1 MEDVLK
7 PFLRGFITQQ
17 RPFSRIKLTNVWKN
31 LNSLKV
37 KPKGMVNRMGS
48 SKPAIF
54 AREATGLVRE
64 VGFGLGVI
72 IILSHV
78 VGLGWQK
85 RAFQFTGPRPI
96 PNELL
101 PLGLPAIFWAF
112 LICGIMVA
120 ITGYV
125 AGYVTASMPRS
136 GGGYV
141 TISRVIHPF
150 VGYMGGW
157 LMFLAEAFSYGLI
170 GVAVFEA
177 ISIFYSIALAPTAV
191 VFDETML
198 FLGGLVIIAIFT
210 FLALFGVRQ
219 YGRIMHVMFWIPAI
233 ITVGFFAMWIGGA
246 MDPSIVAEG
255 VMEVMEATPET
266 FVDLALYP
274 PDALGVPGM
283 ATEIASFGDA
293 FTYAM
298 AGAFWAY
305 MGWYSVTFIAGEV
318 KEANKKIPKV
328 ILVAGIAIMLIYLA
342 ASSLSAISIMNM
354 ELGGQIV
361 DGHEWSF
368 FQAYSYLSYV
378 PDLTDPTVKA
388 ALVAEIP
395 NFQKAWSTGI
405 ASLIARGYGMGWL
418 SWLIALAGVIWLAND
433 IPPFLLV
440 GSRTL
445 FAMSFDR
452 MMPEKIAHV
461 SERWH
466 SPTWALALTGILG
479 IFGCIAESDVAG
491 LADYFGWAGMIGT
504 DIFDATFLTLFCLS
518 AMLLPLERKEIYDRA
533 AVRHSI
539 GTVVG
544 LGFIATAMAAYCL
557 VIFLKESVSWIFMPV
572 TTADW
577 YSALGFYGCIGV
589 GVLLYVYYMY
599 RNTVKGIDMR
609 TLYVSIPPE

>member
-1 MEDVLK
+1 M
-7 PFLRGFITQQ
+7 
-17 RPFSRIKLTNVWKN
+17 S
-31 LNSLKV
+31 
-37 KPKGMVNRMGS
+37 S

-150 VGYMGGW
+150 VGYIGGW

-177 ISIFYSIALAPTAV
+177 IMIFYSIALAPTV
-191 VFDETML
+191 VFFDATML
-198 FLGGLVIIAIFT
+198 FLGGLLIIAVFT

-233 ITVGFFAMWIGGA
+233 ITVGFFAMWIAGA
-246 MDPSIVAEG
+246 MDPSIVAAG
-255 VMEVMEATPET
+255 VTEVMGAPPET
-266 FVDLALYP
+266 FVDLAL
-274 PDALGVPGM
+274 GSGM
-283 ATEIASFGDA
+283 EENIASFGDA

-328 ILVAGIAIMLIYLA
+328 ILVAGIVIMLIYLA
-342 ASSLSAISIMNM
+342 ASSLSALSTM
-354 ELGGQIV
+354 GTAV
-361 DGHEWSF
+361 RTTVAGHDWSF
-368 FQAYSYLSYV
+368 FQAYSWLSY
-378 PDLTDPTVKA
+378 TGAGRTA
-388 ALVAEIP
+388 AEAIP
-395 NFQKAWSTGI
+395 NFQPAWSTGI
-405 ASLIARGYGMGWL
+405 ASLIARGMNMAWL

-479 IFGCIAESDVAG
+479 IFGCIAESNVAE
-491 LADYFGWAGMIGT
+491 LAPYFGWAGMIGT

-533 AVRHSI
+533 AVRHSV

-557 VIFLKESVSWIFMPV
+557 IIFLKESVSWIFTPA